1 MAFLNFE
8 LIFFDY
14 VVLILTAVIVIFSFW
29 KGFINSILGLL
40 TWVGSV
46 FVTIYSYQY
55 ISDFLSEQLLN
66 INFLQRFEQF
76 VSIISI
82 IGIIPNIFASTF
94 ILGLIGLLKLPLDIM
109 TITIAAISIGI
120 AVDNTIHYIYRYKEN
135 LKLGRNHSEMIEKTH
150 LTVGNAVLI
159 TSIAITAGFLTLCLS
174 NFVPTVYFGLFTSLA
189 MIFAMIGVLI
199 TLPSIL
205 NYQK

>member
-1 MAFLNFE
+1 MTFLNFE

-55 ISDFLSEQLLN
+55 LSDFLSKQILN

-76 VSIISI
+76 VSIII
-82 IGIIPNIFASTF
+82 IN
-94 ILGLIGLLKLPLDIM
+94 
-109 TITIAAISIGI
+109 ISIPIIFLISLIILKRIKPDATSFFDEALVFAGKRPLESFSKNFFSVSLSTSNGI
-120 AVDNTIHYIYRYKEN
+120 PCKQI
-135 LKLGRNHSEMIEKTH
+135 SFS
-150 LTVGNAVLI
+150 
-159 TSIAITAGFLTLCLS
+159 SIA
-174 NFVPTVYFGLFTSLA
+174 TVNSS
-189 MIFAMIGVLI
+189 
-199 TLPSIL
+199 SI
-205 NYQK
+205 NPGKSQG

>member
-1 MAFLNFE
+1 MTFLNFE

-55 ISDFLSEQLLN
+55 LSDFLSEQLLN

-76 VSIISI
+76 VSVISIIISI
-82 IGIIPNIFASTF
+82 PIIFLISLF
-94 ILGLIGLLKLPLDIM
+94 ILKRIRKFLNSSMLYL
-109 TITIAAISIGI
+109 T
-120 AVDNTIHYIYRYKEN
+120 DNNDVE
-135 LKLGRNHSEMIEKTH
+135 
-150 LTVGNAVLI
+150 
-159 TSIAITAGFLTLCLS
+159 
-174 NFVPTVYFGLFTSLA
+174 
-189 MIFAMIGVLI
+189 
-199 TLPSIL
+199 IL
-205 NYQK
+205 NNFHLFFVENSNILMQISEYNNNIIESYTSTDQ

>member
-1 MAFLNFE
+1 MNFLNFE

-55 ISDFLSEQLLN
+55 LSDFLSEQLFN

-76 VSIISI
+76 LS
-82 IGIIPNIFASTF
+82 
-94 ILGLIGLLKLPLDIM
+94 LIHI
-109 TITIAAISIGI
+109 
-120 AVDNTIHYIYRYKEN
+120 
-135 LKLGRNHSEMIEKTH
+135 
-150 LTVGNAVLI
+150 
-159 TSIAITAGFLTLCLS
+159 
-174 NFVPTVYFGLFTSLA
+174 
-189 MIFAMIGVLI
+189 
-199 TLPSIL
+199 
-205 NYQK
+205 